1 MGTRRLSMKGKQ
13 GKEIKIKSIEKYPI
27 YVPFKR
33 VHKISLG
40 GSEGRQILL
49 IRVHTDQGITGIG
62 EALGHPAFSGEVL
75 ESLLAAIRYLEV
87 PLIGRNALNINENL
101 VLMDKILYGNYG
113 AKAAI
118 EMALFDIMGKYF
130 QTPLYTILGG
140 KLQDRFA
147 VSRSI
152 SQSNLEEDLKDVSHY
167 LAEGYNIL
175 KIKVGILSV
184 EEDIERVKAI
194 RAIGGSGLSLRT
206 DANQSWDIPSA
217 LKFIKAVEDC
227 NLTFIEQP
235 IARGDVN
242 GLAYLKS
249 KSATP
254 ILADE
259 AVSTEHDLLNV
270 IEKKA
275 ADFISLKVLKSGG
288 IMKSRRIAA
297 LAECAGIKC
306 YLGSQVETSV
316 GTSASLHFVITANDF
331 RYGGEIYGPAFFV
344 EDVVKNPLK
353 FDQGYIYPSDKPGL
367 GVDLDMGQIEKF
379 SCRVS

>member
-1 MGTRRLSMKGKQ
+1 MKGKQ

-33 VHKISLG
+33 VHKISLVE
-40 GSEGRQILL
+40 SAGRKILL
-49 IRVHTDQGITGIG
+49 IKIHTDQGIAGIG
-62 EALGHPAFSGEVL
+62 EALAHPAFSGEIL
-75 ESLLAAIRYLEV
+75 EGLLAAIQYLEEF
-87 PLIGRNALNINENL
+87 LIGRNALNINETL
-101 VLMDKILYGNYG
+101 ILMDKILYGNYG

-130 QTPLYTILGG
+130 QTPLYNLLGG
-140 KLQDRFA
+140 KLQDRFP

-152 SQSNLEEDLKDVSHY
+152 SQSNLEDDLKDVSQY
-167 LAEGYNIL
+167 LEEGYNIL

-184 EEDIERVKAI
+184 EQDVERVKAI
-194 RAIGGSGLSLRT
+194 RAMVGPELSLRT
-206 DANQSWDIPSA
+206 DANQSWDIPTA
-217 LKFIKAVEDC
+217 LKFIKEVEEC
-227 NLTFIEQP
+227 KLTFIEQP
-235 IARGDVN
+235 IAREDVE

-249 KSATP
+249 KASTP

-259 AVSTEHDLLNV
+259 AVSTEHDLLNI

-288 IMKSRRIAA
+288 ISKSRRIAT

-316 GTSASLHFVITANDF
+316 GTSASLHFVISANDF

-344 EDVVKNPLK
+344 EDVVKKSLK
-353 FDQGYIYPSDKPGL
+353 IDQGYIYPPNEPGL
-367 GVDLDMGQIEKF
+367 GVELDMDKIKEFTF
-379 SCRVS
+379 SMGHQF

>member
-1 MGTRRLSMKGKQ
+1 MKGKQ

-62 EALGHPAFSGEVL
+62 EALAHPAFSGEVL

-87 PLIGRNALNINENL
+87 PLIGRDALNINENL

-152 SQSNLEEDLKDVSHY
+152 SQSNLEEDLKDVRHY

-184 EEDIERVKAI
+184 EAGYRKSQSHPGNGRSGIISPHRCQSILGYPVGTQI
-194 RAIGGSGLSLRT
+194 YQGSGRL
-206 DANQSWDIPSA
+206 
-217 LKFIKAVEDC
+217 
-227 NLTFIEQP
+227 
-235 IARGDVN
+235 
-242 GLAYLKS
+242 
-249 KSATP
+249 
-254 ILADE
+254 
-259 AVSTEHDLLNV
+259 
-270 IEKKA
+270 
-275 ADFISLKVLKSGG
+275 
-288 IMKSRRIAA
+288 
-297 LAECAGIKC
+297 
-306 YLGSQVETSV
+306 
-316 GTSASLHFVITANDF
+316 
-331 RYGGEIYGPAFFV
+331 
-344 EDVVKNPLK
+344 
-353 FDQGYIYPSDKPGL
+353 
-367 GVDLDMGQIEKF
+367 
-379 SCRVS
+379 